1 MMLIPKLG
9 DNFISR
15 SLMVRSSTEEF
26 LIFKLQEHE
35 KGIQVRYE
43 KETLWMTQK
52 AMSKLF
58 NTEIDNINVH

>member
-9 DNFISR
+9 DNFMSR
-15 SLMVRSSTEEF
+15 NLMVRSSTEEF
-26 LIFKLQEHE
+26 LIFKLQEQE